1 MIAQPLAPYSPSSL
15 GPGTIVDFLDAHLP
29 PAPLLIEC
37 RWCGNPD
44 VRRGMPCRFC
54 GVTTEPKR
62 THPAQCPRCGSKG
75 RVVIEQLRD
84 PSRGE
89 VVFVAR
95 CHGAAVRATLSERRL
110 EDLLE
115 REHLFGEVART
126 VAEAIEGLGLTA

>member
-1 MIAQPLAPYSPSSL
+1 
-15 GPGTIVDFLDAHLP
+15 
-29 PAPLLIEC
+29 
-37 RWCGNPD
+37 
-44 VRRGMPCRFC
+44 MPCRFC

-62 THPAQCPRCGSKG
+62 THPGQCPRCGSKG
-75 RVVIEQLRD
+75 RVVVEQLRD

-95 CHGAAVRATLSERRL
+95 CHGAAVRAMLSKSRL

-126 VAEAIEGLGLTA
+126 VAEAIEGLGLAA